1 MCNCNSHF
9 VPFRFFHQGDLLRSA
24 IYVTPHNGLWRNFHD
39 RILVSICCAI
49 SHLATVGDFYQ
60 RFGFNAIALSDW
72 SKLQPFLESQD
83 KPKLSYMTNGNMANN
98 RHSQIVRRNNSSI
111 WEKPS
116 FSKRRVPQLEQIS
129 EDTESYSQ
137 TARSATPSRR
147 SASPSRRS
155 RRSRQS
161 GRPASRQSRSST
173 HHSEQ
178 YSDGEPQRNSVRN
191 SEFEV
196 RNSVR
201 NSMIRQSSHG
211 PSLQEQ
217 HIEEVDEYGFE
228 PQHEVQVRDYKV
240 LRSNYTPRTN

>member
-1 MCNCNSHF
+1 
-9 VPFRFFHQGDLLRSA
+9 
-24 IYVTPHNGLWRNFHD
+24 
-39 RILVSICCAI
+39 
-49 SHLATVGDFYQ
+49 
-60 RFGFNAIALSDW
+60 
-72 SKLQPFLESQD
+72 
-83 KPKLSYMTNGNMANN
+83 MTNGSLANN
-98 RHSQIVRRNNSSI
+98 RNSQIVRRNNSSI

-137 TARSATPSRR
+137 TQRSATPSRRSASPSRR

-161 GRPASRQSRSST
+161 GRPPSRQSRLGIKAMELFWPLDFRSST
-173 HHSEQ
+173 HQSEQ
-178 YSDGEPQRNSVRN
+178 YSDGEPHRNSVRN

-217 HIEEVDEYGFE
+217 HIHEEVDEYGFE
-228 PQHEVQVRDYKV
+228 PQHEVQVTRRVQNMGTKFLWLD
-240 LRSNYTPRTN
+240 YTPLAN

>member
-1 MCNCNSHF
+1 
-9 VPFRFFHQGDLLRSA
+9 
-24 IYVTPHNGLWRNFHD
+24 
-39 RILVSICCAI
+39 
-49 SHLATVGDFYQ
+49 
-60 RFGFNAIALSDW
+60 
-72 SKLQPFLESQD
+72 
-83 KPKLSYMTNGNMANN
+83 MTNGTLANN
-98 RHSQIVRRNNSSI
+98 RNSQIVRRNNSSI

-137 TARSATPSRR
+137 TQRSATPSRRSASPSRR

-161 GRPASRQSRSST
+161 GRPPSRQSRLGIKASIQFSVCLLSAVKHFWPLDFRSST
-173 HHSEQ
+173 HQSEQ
-178 YSDGEPQRNSVRN
+178 YSDGEPHRNSVRN

-217 HIEEVDEYGFE
+217 HIHEEVDEYGFE
-228 PQHEVQVRDYKV
+228 PQHEVQVTRRVQNMATKFLWSD
-240 LRSNYTPRTN
+240 YTPLAN